1 MNKRKTPRRTARIES
16 RIIALDSY
24 DTASWTLLVQEWAD
38 FDAKTRYAGRPVSA
52 GALTLNRRLTSTGHS
67 LAARRQS
74 HASRWIDLGTAMSSG
89 GGLQIERRIQCAPAI
104 HPPPAHR
111 ESPLSSRCSQARR
124 LAGFT
129 LVELLTVIA
138 IIAVLATLL
147 MTALSSAKRKARQA
161 ACTSNLRQISLALD
175 MYMDDHEKRPSDLP
189 VLAATKYLPAPGAL
203 RCPEDR
209 TGNWGGLVG
218 NPVTTISTTASTFV
232 MAPGVSAPPGA
243 EGLVSRIPEPTA
255 PIPSAESPPSIPYSY
270 LHPLPWDNVAWD
282 RLMKTP
288 SGAGIAACQL
298 HGLGKQNLAAPSIYD
313 FEGLVLRAQRDGSV
327 VRRQV
332 YWPPQNK
339 TATAAMDFMAT
350 APATNYPWT
359 LFSDE
364 PTP

>member
-1 MNKRKTPRRTARIES
+1 MNKRRTPSRIAGIES
-16 RIIALDSY
+16 RIIALDSFEAGY
-24 DTASWTLLVQEWAD
+24 WTLVVRDAAD
-38 FDAKTRYAGRPVSA
+38 FDAKTRYPGRPVSA
-52 GALTLNRRLTSTGHS
+52 GALTLSRRLTSTGHS
-67 LAARRQS
+67 LAARHQS
-74 HASRWIDLGTAMSSG
+74 HASRRIDLGTAVSSG
-89 GGLQIERRIQCAPAI
+89 GGLQIERRIQCTPAI
-104 HPPPAHR
+104 HLPPAHR

-129 LVELLTVIA
+129 LVELLTVTA

-175 MYMDDHEKRPSDLP
+175 MYMDDHEKRPADLP
-189 VLAATKYLPAPGAL
+189 VLVTTKYLPAPGAL
-203 RCPEDR
+203 RCLEDK

-218 NPVTTISTTASTFV
+218 NPATTISTTASTFV

-243 EGLVSRIPEPTA
+243 EGFAPRIPEPAA
-255 PIPSAESPPSIPYSY
+255 PIPPAESPPAIPYSY
-270 LHPLPWDNVAWD
+270 LHPLPWDNIAWD
-282 RLMKTP
+282 RLMKIP

-298 HGLGKQNLAAPSIYD
+298 HGLGKQNLASPSIYD

-332 YWPPQNK
+332 FWAPQNI
-339 TATAAMDFMAT
+339 TATAAFDAK
-350 APATNYPWT
+350 ASASATNYPWT

-364 PTP
+364 PVP